1 MHFNVCQ
8 VLARNYKKDGTKN
21 GSPPA
26 LAFIIFNPAVFSEV
40 LIQLLHCV
48 PLNT

>member
-8 VLARNYKKDGTKN
+8 VPARNYKKDGTKN
-21 GSPPA
+21 GPPQ
-26 LAFIIFNPAVFSEV
+26 LWLLFFFNPAVFSEV